1 MPRSTELTAIEQ
13 GILDDVALGLN
24 NIQIGF
30 KQHRSPETIRTHMK
44 NIFAKLKA
52 RNRAQAVANAYRT
65 GILQCPTPHVP
76 LTQSVPTSSTP
87 PPCGSVPAHRK
98 RRDVPSPPRQI
109 TSAPSRRA
117 VRPPR
122 NPR

>member
-1 MPRSTELTAIEQ
+1 MPRSTELTAIER

-30 KQHRSPETIRTHMK
+30 KQHRSPETVRTHMK
-44 NIFAKLKA
+44 AIFAKLKA
-52 RNRAQAVANAYRT
+52 RNRAQAVANAYNS

-87 PPCGSVPAHRK
+87 PRCGPVAAHRD
-98 RRDVPSPPRQI
+98 RRDVPSPP
-109 TSAPSRRA
+109 SRRG
-117 VRPPR
+117 VRPRR